1 MAEVWKRGTFGGEE
15 IAPFDLIMMIED
27 GDVYVTQ
34 GIAQSF
40 SSEYDV
46 HIIEREDKNELS
58 WKCIMVHIWRLCV
71 GTFVAACGVPVVHHD
86 CGHSIG
92 RQCFKFAGL
101 TFFPFGKE
109 IEYGGGAVSMIANIF
124 WLIFTGIPMALANAV
139 WGCVLCITIIGIP
152 FGKQFF
158 KFAKLALMPFGAV
171 VK

>member
-1 MAEVWKRGTFGGEE
+1 MKEKLSNYLLVAVLQAMLAVCRGIKMSCFGNVLWFIFGG
-15 IAPFDLIMMIED
+15 FVS
-27 GDVYVTQ
+27 G
-34 GIAQSF
+34 
-40 SSEYDV
+40 
-46 HIIEREDKNELS
+46 LS
-58 WKCIMVHIWRLCV
+58 WLLAGCLWCITIV
-71 GTFVAACGVPVVHHD
+71 GIP
-86 CGHSIG
+86 IG

-101 TFFPFGKE
+101 AFFPFGKE

-124 WLIFTGIPMALANAV
+124 WLIVTGIPMALANAV

>member
-1 MAEVWKRGTFGGEE
+1 MQGYKMSCLGNVLWFIFGG
-15 IAPFDLIMMIED
+15 FVS
-27 GDVYVTQ
+27 G
-34 GIAQSF
+34 
-40 SSEYDV
+40 
-46 HIIEREDKNELS
+46 LS
-58 WKCIMVHIWRLCV
+58 WLLAGCLWCITIV
-71 GTFVAACGVPVVHHD
+71 GIP
-86 CGHSIG
+86 IG

-101 TFFPFGKE
+101 AFFPFGKE

>member
-1 MAEVWKRGTFGGEE
+1 MTLKIFLQLSAKDFCMSSHKCGGKSLKEKLSNYLLVAVLQAMLAVCRGIKMSCLGNVLWFIFGG
-15 IAPFDLIMMIED
+15 FVS
-27 GDVYVTQ
+27 G
-34 GIAQSF
+34 
-40 SSEYDV
+40 
-46 HIIEREDKNELS
+46 LS
-58 WKCIMVHIWRLCV
+58 WLLAGCLWCITIV
-71 GTFVAACGVPVVHHD
+71 GIP
-86 CGHSIG
+86 IG

-101 TFFPFGKE
+101 AFFPFGKE

-124 WLIFTGIPMALANAV
+124 WLIVTGIPMALANAV